1 MTKSSTCLPGAGVK
15 SLLMNNRLFWQKHL
29 IVPLLTFLLLA
40 GLFEQSRVDLIIAD
54 WLYQSEGG
62 QWALR
67 HNFLFSNILHR
78 DAAQL
83 VKALALLIFSLAVA
97 SHWVATLKP
106 YRRALWYLA
115 LSMPISALLVSMGKN
130 LTHVNCP
137 WDLLRYGGEQPY
149 LKLFELRIES
159 QNPGRCFP
167 AGHASGGYTLM
178 ALYFFFLQIKPG
190 LRFHGL
196 GIGIACGLLFGFT
209 QQLRG
214 AHFLSH
220 DLWTLA
226 ICWFNSLVWYQIM
239 LKNRSFNGL
248 SATTIYRQSDY
259 G

>member
-1 MTKSSTCLPGAGVK
+1 MS
-15 SLLMNNRLFWQKHL
+15 NRLFWQNHL
-29 IVPLLTFLLLA
+29 IVPLIVFFLLA
-40 GLFEQSRVDLIIAD
+40 GLFEQSQIDLIIAD

-62 QWALR
+62 HWALR
-67 HNFLFSNILHR
+67 HNFLFSNILHQ

-83 VKALALLIFSLAVA
+83 VKTLALLVFGLAAVSHRVA
-97 SHWVATLKP
+97 WLKP
-106 YRRALWYLA
+106 YRQALWYLA
-115 LSMPISALLVSMGKN
+115 LAMPVSALLVSVGKS
-130 LTHVNCP
+130 LTHVDCP
-137 WDLLRYGGEQPY
+137 WDLLRYGGEQSY

-159 QNPGRCFP
+159 QSSGRCFP

-190 LRFHGL
+190 WRFYGL
-196 GIGIACGLLFGFT
+196 GIGLACGLLFGVT

-239 LKNRSFNGL
+239 LKNKGFTGL
-248 SATTIYRQSDY
+248 NATAIYRQSDY
-259 G
+259 D